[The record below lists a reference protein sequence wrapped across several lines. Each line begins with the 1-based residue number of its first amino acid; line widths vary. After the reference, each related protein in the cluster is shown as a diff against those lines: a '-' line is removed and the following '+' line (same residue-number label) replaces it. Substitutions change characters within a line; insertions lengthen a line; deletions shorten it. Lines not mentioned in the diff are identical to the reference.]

1 MPLAKT
7 SNITVVIKKILETCK
22 LSTEYIDAKLKDT
35 KLNTNDPTYY
45 DNPKKKAS
53 DGDDNMFDA
62 GLSGIQFR
70 VKKTKETESLE

>member
-1 MPLAKT
+1 MAQT
-7 SNITVVIKKILETCK
+7 SNIQVVIKKILETCK
-22 LSTEYIDAKLKDT
+22 LSTEYIDEKLKNT
-35 KLNTNDPTYY
+35 KLNTNDPSYY

-53 DGDDNMFDA
+53 DVDDNIFDA